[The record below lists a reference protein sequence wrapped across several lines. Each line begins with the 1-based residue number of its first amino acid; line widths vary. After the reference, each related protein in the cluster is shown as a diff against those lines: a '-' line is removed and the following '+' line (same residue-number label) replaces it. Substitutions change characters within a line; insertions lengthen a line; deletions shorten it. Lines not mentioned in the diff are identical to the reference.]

1 MTIIG
6 KGTALITGA
15 SSGLGAIYA
24 DRLARRGY
32 DLVLV
37 ARNQDALSR
46 VAKDLSSSTGRKVTT
61 IRADLAQRDDLL
73 KVEGILRSDPTITML
88 VNNAGVGAVEPL
100 LMSDVEAMERM
111 IKVNVTALTRL
122 VYAAAPSFA
131 ARDNGTIINMASALG
146 IAPSTGQPRHS

>member
-24 DRLARRGY
+24 DRLASRGY

-46 VAKDLSSSTGRKVTT
+46 VAKDLSSSTGRNVTT

-88 VNNAGVGAVEPL
+88 VNNAGVGAV
-100 LMSDVEAMERM
+100 
-111 IKVNVTALTRL
+111 
-122 VYAAAPSFA
+122 
-131 ARDNGTIINMASALG
+131 
-146 IAPSTGQPRHS
+146 